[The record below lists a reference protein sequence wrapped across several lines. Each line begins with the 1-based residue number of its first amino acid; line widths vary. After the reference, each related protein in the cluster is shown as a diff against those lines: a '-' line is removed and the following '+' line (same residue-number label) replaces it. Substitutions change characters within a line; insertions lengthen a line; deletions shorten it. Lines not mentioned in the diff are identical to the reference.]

1 MMELRST
8 NDERLMRSYCRYLV
22 SQINGPNRSL
32 HEVRFVEL
40 YYMLEMTEADGSER
54 DPVKYKLYEY
64 DHFPVRPLTPS
75 DVVVPMETSP

>member
-1 MMELRST
+1 MVYSRSG
-8 NDERLMRSYCRYLV
+8 EFKCRQHL
-22 SQINGPNRSL
+22 
-32 HEVRFVEL
+32 RFVEL
-40 YYMLEMTEADGSER
+40 YYMLEITEADGSER